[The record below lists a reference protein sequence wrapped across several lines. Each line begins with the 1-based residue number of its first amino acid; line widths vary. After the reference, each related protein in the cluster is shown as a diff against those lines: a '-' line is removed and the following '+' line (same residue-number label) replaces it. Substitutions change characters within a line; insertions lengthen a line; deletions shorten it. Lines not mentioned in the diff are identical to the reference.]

1 MWGIGHRAD
10 RRTDEVFRYL
20 SRLQIKVPREIRKTS
35 GSPSSKKV
43 PVKVAHALAR
53 KYATSVSPKLLAWA
67 ARQAALL
74 SPTISRIGSL
84 TRASFIRG
92 LDEIFDFAGSSLVL
106 SGKYPNYRASR
117 VNLLSL
123 SAAQA
128 ASQSS
133 KYHALLKRIQ
143 AGTIQLRFDEDPYF
157 VGAALGVSPGAL
169 RSINGSRRIDK
180 MLADYRS
187 ARLTISPP
195 QPLKYRHEVFRLP
208 KGRAI
213 VWVHPDDK
221 GRVGAG
227 YGWCVSDNSI
237 WRNKLQF
244 AVVGPENR
252 PKALITM
259 RLVNPSGGALR
270 GGDDNRFVRVAP
282 NGRAFVDLRAIAKE
296 GGGIQW
302 GELKGLYNQITPD
315 EPYRSDIRK
324 WVAKQ
329 PFGAFRT
336 AARNDWIKVLVT
348 QDDIPETR
356 KMLRRAGG
364 HPTLM
369 SLADSGSGPS
379 QFAADAFGDDL
390 GSWLRSPVAPLVLA
404 TMNPLQVK
412 KIAPNLPAALR
423 GERFRRA
430 LKTTPGAMKRD
441 FIVDYSLARRAGV
454 PLPSSQVKGFR
465 ALLAKTRA
473 ASLAVS
479 LRQALTVIRASADA
493 KAGKPFASVS
503 RSDKG
508 TGPLTEA
515 EWTAMWKLFDERPAS
530 IPDFFWV
537 RATGSRDESVLS
549 LLSNL
554 LLAAT
559 ENPRGKPTAR
569 LMRDQSI
576 AITKVARLAVNI
588 GEGDPEPGGWGHEE
602 DPVGEPYGDDQPG
615 SRGRQVSGDEGWHC
629 LSCSGLAAASNKP
642 QDRGAIPP
650 SVALGL
656 FYPAVLDAW
665 EIRPWF
671 FDASELGAMLRATRT
686 TTRDFGE
693 PSWEEQ
699 LYESILEM
707 GHNIFEEEDAFGTL
721 EPLARAPLKK
731 LLDEEGAT
739 DLAGGWVP
747 GRQDRV
753 FEKILKSAVNPVA
766 KLRALALAGAWPVE

>member
-20 SRLQIKVPREIRKTS
+20 SRLQIKVPRELRKTS
-35 GSPSSKKV
+35 RSPSSKKV

-53 KYATSVSPKLLAWA
+53 KYATSVSPKILAWA

-74 SPTISRIGSL
+74 SPTVSSFDSVRGAL
-84 TRASFIRG
+84 TRASFIRR

-133 KYHALLKRIQ
+133 QYHALLKRIQ
-143 AGTIQLRFDEDPYF
+143 AGTIQLQAKEDPYF

-169 RSINGSRRIDK
+169 RNINGSRRIDT
-180 MLADYRS
+180 MLGNHRF

-227 YGWCVSDNSI
+227 YGWCVSDTPY

-259 RLVNPSGGALR
+259 KLKLVGRSGVVE
-270 GGDDNRFVRVAP
+270 GDGNRFVRVAP
-282 NGRAFVDLRAIAKE
+282 NGRAFVDLRAISKE

-302 GELKGLYNQITPD
+302 GELKGLYNQINPD

-336 AARNDWIKVLVT
+336 GAGNDWIKVLVT
-348 QDDIPETR
+348 KDDIPETR
-356 KMLRRAGG
+356 KMLRLAGG

-369 SLADSGSGPS
+369 SLADAVPRKV
-379 QFAADAFGDDL
+379 AADLFGGDL

-404 TMNPLQVK
+404 TMDPLQVK
-412 KIAPNLPAALR
+412 KIAPSLPAVLR

-430 LKTTPGAMKRD
+430 LKTTPKEMKRD
-441 FIVDYSLARRAGV
+441 FIVDYSLAKRAGV
-454 PLPSSQVKGFR
+454 PLPTSQVKDFR
-465 ALLAKTRA
+465 ALLAKTRR
-473 ASLAVS
+473 ASFRVS
-479 LRQALTVIRASADA
+479 LRQALNMIKASEGA
-493 KAGKPFASVS
+493 KVEKLGAP
-503 RSDKG
+503 
-508 TGPLTEA
+508 GPLQSLRLGGPITEA
-515 EWTAMWKLFDERPAS
+515 EWTAMWKVFDQRPAF
-530 IPDFFWV
+530 IPDSFWV
-537 RATGSRDESVLS
+537 RATGSRDEAVLS

-559 ENPRGKPTAR
+559 ENPRGKRTTR
-569 LMRDQSI
+569 LMREQSI
-576 AITKVARLAVNI
+576 AIGKVAGLAVGI
-588 GEGDPEPGGWGHEE
+588 GEGDPEPGGWGDEE
-602 DPVGEPYGDDQPG
+602 VDPVGEPYGDWEPPT
-615 SRGRQVSGDEGWHC
+615 RGMQVAGEEGFHC
-629 LSCSGLAAASNKP
+629 LACTGLAGASQKE

-650 SVALGL
+650 SVAIGL
-656 FYPAVLDAW
+656 FYPAVFDAW
-665 EIRPWF
+665 EIRPWY
-671 FDASELGAMLRATRT
+671 FDFSELGAMWWTAREGTMWSEYLDERMDDMAHTA
-686 TTRDFGE
+686 
-693 PSWEEQ
+693 
-699 LYESILEM
+699 
-707 GHNIFEEEDAFGTL
+707 FEEEGFFGEL
-721 EPLARAPLKK
+721 EPLAKTPVKEYLDAQRA
-731 LLDEEGAT
+731 G

-747 GRQDRV
+747 GRQDRT
-753 FEKILKSAVNPVA
+753 FKTILKSAVNPVS
-766 KLRALALAGAWPVE
+766 KLRALALAGAWPAE